1 MREVMNIIEN
11 GTEVEVE
18 VLMSFKVEETGKK
31 YVVYKKEES
40 NGDMDIIYTSSL
52 AEDENG
58 NYTLEDITDEEWSF
72 IKEVMANVVNNSEG
86 E

>member
-11 GTEVEVE
+11 GVEVEVE

-31 YVVYKKEES
+31 YVVYKKDES
-40 NGDMDIIYTSSL
+40 NGDMDIIYTSSVV
-52 AEDENG
+52 EDENG
-58 NYTLEDITDEEWSF
+58 NYTLEDINDEEWSF
-72 IKEVMANVVNNSEG
+72 IKEVMAKVVNDSEG

>member
-52 AEDENG
+52 VEDENG
-58 NYTLEDITDEEWSF
+58 NYTLEDVTDEEWSF

>member
-11 GTEVEVE
+11 GVEIEVE

-31 YVVYKKEES
+31 YVIYKKQES

-52 AEDENG
+52 VEDSNG
-58 NYTLEDITDEEWSF
+58 NYTLENVNDEEWSF
-72 IKEVMANVVNNSEG
+72 IKEVMAKVVNDSEG

>member
-52 AEDENG
+52 VEDENG